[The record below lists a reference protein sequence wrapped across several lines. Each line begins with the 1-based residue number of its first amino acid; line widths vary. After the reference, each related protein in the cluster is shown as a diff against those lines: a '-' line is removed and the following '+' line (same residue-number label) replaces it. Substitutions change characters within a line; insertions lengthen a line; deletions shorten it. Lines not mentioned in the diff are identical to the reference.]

1 MLTEAQMTDCRR
13 YMGYQAV
20 GTTMV
25 INEKSDL
32 VYASF
37 GMVTMSLY
45 TRLTTLTASE
55 EAVLIGYIGQCATL
69 EAAILSSSD
78 NLDTDAAAVWTHN
91 KNEIHDRSALYSQW
105 RHRLCDFLGFPAG
118 KGIGCGASV
127 RLVRS

>member
-25 INEKSDL
+25 ITGNTDL

-55 EAVLIGYIGQCATL
+55 ETVLLGYLTQCATL
-69 EAAILSSSD
+69 EAAILTASD

-91 KNEIHDRSALYSQW
+91 KNEVADRAALFTQW
-105 RHRLCDFLGFPAG
+105 RHRLCAFLGFPAG
-118 KGIGCGASV
+118 AGIGCSNAV
-127 RLVRS
+127 RLVRT